1 MVVMLFLSFEAGE
14 EVNTEEEEEEEPLFA
29 SPDLPEL

>member
-1 MVVMLFLSFEAGE
+1 MVVMLFFSFEAGE
-14 EVNTEEEEEEEPLFA
+14 EVNTEEEEPLFA

>member
-14 EVNTEEEEEEEPLFA
+14 EVNTEEEEEPLFT

>member
-14 EVNTEEEEEEEPLFA
+14 EVNMEEEEEPLFA

>member
-14 EVNTEEEEEEEPLFA
+14 EVNTEEEEEEPLFA